1 MGERTQ
7 IPGTPFPRSVACGHW
22 ETLLTDALD
31 GLLAPADEVTFHEHM
46 AGCTACTAL
55 YEEARRG
62 RQWLEFLSQEPEIPE
77 GLVERILA
85 QTGTHTGIQT
95 GPGKTLHG
103 TLATAGPAAVP
114 LAVPF
119 APAWQRPGFTGRF
132 MGQVRRF
139 AEPRLMMTA
148 AMAFFSL
155 ALTLNLTGIRITQI
169 HISDL
174 RPTAMRAYMER
185 RITMASVPVIRYYD
199 HLRFVYE
206 LQSRMRE
213 LTGEGEE
220 SQPQTTPRSGPESSP
235 SSQPARPGESE
246 RNKKDGGPHV
256 DPRQEPGEPAQ
267 ANDEDF
273 GEYLET
279 SWINGTINRTWIN
292 REEVEDNNVVG
303 IKLMTIRRSGSE
315 SYRSSDSFL
324 ARPNSFAS
332 RLFPAASFSAAHPI
346 RYSTR
351 AFRRLQNNKA
361 TNYEG
366 SRQWTALIIR
376 A

>member
-1 MGERTQ
+1 
-7 IPGTPFPRSVACGHW
+7 
-22 ETLLTDALD
+22 
-31 GLLAPADEVTFHEHM
+31 
-46 AGCTACTAL
+46 
-55 YEEARRG
+55 
-62 RQWLEFLSQEPEIPE
+62 PE

-155 ALTLNLTGIRITQI
+155 ALTLNLTGVRITQI

-213 LTGEGEE
+213 LTGEE
-220 SQPQTTPRSGPESSP
+220 SQPQTTPQSGPESSP
-235 SSQPARPGESE
+235 SAQPARPGESE
-246 RNKKDGGPHV
+246 RNRKDGGPHV

-267 ANDEDF
+267 ANDEEL

-279 SWINGTINRTWIN
+279 SWIDRTWINRTINRTWVN
-292 REEVEDNNVVG
+292 REEVEDNNVFD

-324 ARPNSFAS
+324 ARLNSLNSFAP
-332 RLFPAASFSAAHPI
+332 RLSPAASLSAVHPI

-361 TNYEG
+361 ANYEG